1 MTMESFEIFGMFSGY
16 IFFVTYAGNIEDVFR
31 ALKIY
36 EGEGSIMSGE
46 PTSMEGS

>member
-36 EGEGSIMSGE
+36 EGSIMSGE